1 MTRKTRKIKCGNG
14 KSDIRPNRGEHSKVR
29 GSELVDGQ
37 ETNRK
42 IGTKIGTNNER
53 KDSSKNGTKSKSKNG
68 TKIGTKTRS
77 KKRSKTASKSNEKKI
92 ILSNYYQV
100 VVTKRKSVIAEC
112 KSCGTM
118 VEDATEA
125 SRNLNSHIEVCIYL
139 SIERPK
145 DEIL

>member
-1 MTRKTRKIKCGNG
+1 MDSTEMAQAVTRKTRKKKCGNG
-14 KSDIRPNRGEHSKVR
+14 ESDTRLNRGEHSKIED
-29 GSELVDGQ
+29 GELVDGQ

-42 IGTKIGTNNER
+42 IGTKNG
-53 KDSSKNGTKSKSKNG
+53 KKNQ
-68 TKIGTKTRS
+68 S
-77 KKRSKTASKSNEKKI
+77 KKKTKNASKSNEKRI

-100 VVTKRKSVIAEC
+100 IVTKRKSVIAEC

-139 SIERPK
+139 
-145 DEIL
+145 

>member
-1 MTRKTRKIKCGNG
+1 MAQTMTRKTRKIKCGNG

-29 GSELVDGQ
+29 DSEFVDGQ

-42 IGTKIGTNNER
+42 IGTKNGT
-53 KDSSKNGTKSKSKNG
+53 KDASKNGTKNKSKNG

-77 KKRSKTASKSNEKKI
+77 KKRSKNASKSNEKKI